1 MKGNGVI
8 QVYPVGC
15 GLAVA
20 QHRGAPL
27 HTHTFIGIK
36 EHPSPPSLPPSLP
49 PRQRRKP
56 LRPRHTAPRQR
67 LVPLRSSGVQAVV
80 KRRRG
85 LGDQEGRDQE
95 ERWKRKSC
103 GQEVNIEME
112 RATVQ
117 SSFEQG
123 DTKINKCHIHT
134 KFVRSNQP
142 TLLLHSSPSSPSL
155 APLL

>member
-117 SSFEQG
+117 SSTNKE
-123 DTKINKCHIHT
+123 TLKINVIFIPSSFDPINPRT
-134 KFVRSNQP
+134 NI
-142 TLLLHSSPSSPSL
+142 HSSYAQAPL
-155 APLL
+155 APL